1 MKFIIYTTNW
11 CAYCKAAKQLLI
23 SRGFDYL
30 EINLEVK
37 GMNRED
43 LFELTGGRTVPQI
56 LMNDNPIGGF
66 DDLQKL
72 DASGKLTENIH
83 LTN

>member
-1 MKFIIYTTNW
+1 MKFTIYTTNW
-11 CAYCKAAKQLLI
+11 CTYCKAAKQLLN
-23 SRGFDYL
+23 SRGFNFS
-30 EINLEVK
+30 EINLEEK
-37 GMNRED
+37 GLDRED

-72 DASGKLTENIH
+72 DASGKLTEDSN
-83 LTN
+83 LMN

>member
-1 MKFIIYTTNW
+1 MKFTIYTTNW
-11 CAYCKAAKQLLI
+11 CAYCKAAKQLLS
-23 SRGFDYL
+23 SRGFDFS
-30 EINLEVK
+30 EINLEEK
-37 GMNRED
+37 GMDRED

-56 LMNDNPIGGF
+56 LINGKAIGGF

-72 DASGKLTENIH
+72 HTSGKLIEDTH